1 MEEIMTTNERDLEIS
16 LVISNV
22 PAIMTNSEL
31 QSIVA
36 GALAIALGKYGLS
49 MGGTVEIKNAST
61 EACQNSG
68 PMPENSEKE

>member
-1 MEEIMTTNERDLEIS
+1 MTTNERDLEIS
-16 LVISNV
+16 LVISGI
-22 PAIMTNSEL
+22 PASISNAEL
-31 QSIVA
+31 QSIIA
-36 GALAIALGKYGLS
+36 DALAIVLEKYGLS